1 MGTQI
6 FFYLVSMPGC
16 SIIAKWTTQYALTT
30 NHLSQL
36 SEIQHLNVPGGI

>member
-6 FFYLVSMPGC
+6 IFYLVSMPGC
-16 SIIAKWTTQYALTT
+16 SIIAEWTIYYALTT
-30 NHLSQL
+30 NHLSSL